1 MDDPGTGRP
10 LAASRPVAGARVS
23 GWRLQLLAAAAD
35 LVCVAA
41 FVWLP
46 WASGRDV
53 FAGRRFAGPQ
63 LARLIHNA
71 GLLLG
76 RGGPL
81 ADLLALA
88 LWAVPVAA
96 LIGAVFALGARLTER
111 PVLAL
116 RWAAASALVAPVVA
130 LAVALLLALG
140 PGAGQFLERWPG
152 AGLLLCAVA
161 GLLGATLTGAGRG
174 ARSA

>member
-1 MDDPGTGRP
+1 LSGQVKPAVR
-10 LAASRPVAGARVS
+10 LSAARLS

-53 FAGRRFAGPQ
+53 FAGRRFSGPQ

-76 RGGPL
+76 RAGPL

-96 LIGAVFALGARLTER
+96 VVGAVFAIGARLTER
-111 PVLAL
+111 PPTVL
-116 RWAAASALVAPVVA
+116 RWATAFSLIAPAVA
-130 LAVALLLALG
+130 LALALLLAAG
-140 PGAGQFLERWPG
+140 PEAGQFLERWPG
-152 AGLLLCAVA
+152 AGLLLCAAA
-161 GLLGATLTGAGRG
+161 GLLGATLAGAAIA
-174 ARSA
+174 ARPA

>member
-1 MDDPGTGRP
+1 MEPEPRR
-10 LAASRPVAGARVS
+10 SSVVRERSSARLS
-23 GWRLQLLAAAAD
+23 GWRPQVLAAAAE
-35 LVCVAA
+35 LCCAAA
-41 FVWLP
+41 FAWLP

-53 FAGRRFAGPQ
+53 FAGRRFTGPQ
-63 LARLIHNA
+63 LARLVHNA

-111 PVLAL
+111 PALAL
-116 RWAAASALVAPVVA
+116 RWAAAFALVAPVVA

-140 PGAGQFLERWPG
+140 PEAGQFLERWPG
-152 AGLLLCAVA
+152 AGLLLGAVA
-161 GLLGATLTGAGRG
+161 GLLGVIT
-174 ARSA
+174 ARSAIEQ

>member
-1 MDDPGTGRP
+1 MDESRTRRSPGAPT
-10 LAASRPVAGARVS
+10 PVAVARVS
-23 GWRLQLLAAAAD
+23 GWRLQLLAAGAD
-35 LVCVAA
+35 LGCVAA

-63 LARLIHNA
+63 LARLVHNA

-76 RGGPL
+76 RAGPL

-96 LIGAVFALGARLTER
+96 VIGAVFALGARLTER
-111 PVLAL
+111 PPTVL
-116 RWAAASALVAPVVA
+116 RWVAAFSLVPPAVA
-130 LAVALLLALG
+130 LAVALLLAVG
-140 PGAGQFLERWPG
+140 PEAGQFLARRPD
-152 AGLLLCAVA
+152 AGLLLCAAA
-161 GLLGATLTGAGRG
+161 GLIGAIAT
-174 ARSA
+174 RSAIEQ